1 MFDLIL
7 KKEKKYCILT
17 LCKIEV
23 MYLKEAF
30 VGVGIIIFFTLG
42 FLLMNLFGNIT
53 VTDQLNYTT
62 MKNSVQAAM
71 FDATDLAQY
80 RSGFCLCTMQ
90 DNFVFDNS
98 SQYEIR
104 SLVKNSCDPE
114 TIGYS
119 KNGHCKLQVGEYRIT
134 KEIFAESF
142 ARRFAEMV
150 NNGKNYRLH
159 IEKVI
164 EYPPKVSVTI
174 ESDDKYG
181 LGYGNDGFEIVNVI
195 DGILEEIDVK

>member
-1 MFDLIL
+1 M
-7 KKEKKYCILT
+7 KKEKKYSILT
-17 LCKIEV
+17 LCKLEV

-30 VGVGIIIFFTLG
+30 VGVGILVFFTFG

-53 VTDQLNYTT
+53 VTEQLNYTT

-90 DNFVFDNS
+90 SDYVFNNS
-98 SQYEIR
+98 SQYKIER
-104 SLVKNSCDPE
+104 LVMNECDPKI
-114 TIGYS
+114 IGYT
-119 KNGHCKLQVGEYRIT
+119 NCKLQAGEYRIT

-150 NNGKNYRLH
+150 SNGKNYRLF

-164 EYPPKVSVTI
+164 EYPPKVSVRV
-174 ESDDKYG
+174 ESDDRYG
-181 LGYGNDGFEIVNVI
+181 LGYGNEQYEIVNDI
-195 DGILEEIDVK
+195 DGILEELDEK